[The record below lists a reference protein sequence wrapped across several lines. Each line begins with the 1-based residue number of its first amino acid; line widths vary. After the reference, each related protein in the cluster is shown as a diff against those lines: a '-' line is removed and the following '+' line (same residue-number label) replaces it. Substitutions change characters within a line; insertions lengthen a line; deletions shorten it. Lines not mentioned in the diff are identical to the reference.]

1 MEIINFLNENMIY
14 IFLLII
20 ALIFKK
26 QISNFLDRITK
37 LSFKNGDNEV
47 QVSSE
52 PPALYESSNLN
63 EDKDEEKEKPEIEV
77 EDKSLEKGD
86 LKVQILDYLVNN
98 DFDSAK
104 QAFETYI
111 TQLTDSDIIFD
122 EKCFFHYQTYKFT
135 QNHESKKL
143 LAALLE
149 AANNDKQLFDATY
162 WYTGCYDLTQR
173 YIESIDIWKKQISKI
188 KDTKIK
194 TKAKLELA
202 QSHIMN
208 GTLDK
213 AREIVIELIK
223 SLDDKKLLS
232 LSYEKL
238 ANIEKASGNLFEEAL
253 CTDKCAQL
261 EPDNTTELFDSAY
274 NLSDQNLKP
283 LAIKNYSLIRT
294 LNPKDKAALNNLAIE
309 YNRYELPILCTELY
323 KQAGELGNNLAKSN
337 QGYLLLN
344 AGFADEAE
352 KIADEVIESKSA
364 DIPKNIYSLKND
376 IKERREKEN
385 KKLDEILKS
394 ATTLQEH
401 FRKYIHSYYTG
412 DVKNILLD
420 WSVNETSTININNN
434 KIELVWYEGNKENK
448 LVGICEKETLKG
460 TLVTANI
467 TNNVRTVISPATAV
481 YGYVNDKKLILFSK
495 DPVDGLP
502 REISRV

>member
-14 IFLLII
+14 LFLLII

-26 QISNFLDRITK
+26 QISNFFDRITK
-37 LSFKNGDNEV
+37 LTFKNGDNELHV
-47 QVSSE
+47 NSDSPALSE
-52 PPALYESSNLN
+52 PIDLN
-63 EDKDEEKEKPEIEV
+63 KDKDEEKEKPEIEA
-77 EDKSLEKGD
+77 EDKALEKGD
-86 LKVQILDYLVNN
+86 LKIQISEYLENN

-104 QAFETYI
+104 QAFESYI
-111 TQLTDSDIIFD
+111 TQLTDSDLIFD
-122 EKCFFHYQTYKFT
+122 EKCFFHYQTYKYT
-135 QNHESKKL
+135 QNHESNKL
-143 LAALLE
+143 LASLLE

-162 WYTGCYDLTQR
+162 WYTGCYELTQR
-173 YIESIDIWKKQISKI
+173 YIESIEIWEKQISKI
-188 KDTKIK
+188 KDIKIK
-194 TKAKLELA
+194 TQANLELA
-202 QSHIMN
+202 QAHIMN

-232 LSYEKL
+232 LSYDKL
-238 ANIEKASGNLFEEAL
+238 ANIEKASGNLFEQAL

-274 NLSDQNLKP
+274 NLSEQNLKS
-283 LAIKNYSLIRT
+283 LALKNYSLIRT
-294 LNPKDKAALNNLAIE
+294 LNPKEKAALNNLAIE

-323 KQAGELGNNLAKSN
+323 KQAGDLGNNLAKSN

-352 KIADEVIESKSA
+352 KIADEVIASKSP

-385 KKLDEILKS
+385 KKLTEILKS

-401 FRKYIHSYYTG
+401 FRKYIHSYYAG
-412 DVKNILLD
+412 DVKNILVD

-434 KIELVWYEGNKENK
+434 TIELVWYEGNQENK
-448 LVGICEKETLKG
+448 LVGTCEKETLKG
-460 TLVTANI
+460 SLSTANI
-467 TNNVRTVISPATAV
+467 NNNVRTVINQAASV
-481 YGYVNDKKLILFSK
+481 YGYVNDKNLILFSK

-502 REISRV
+502 KEISRL